1 MFCKEF
7 IDKISLYIDG
17 YLNTKEREEVEK
29 HINMCKSCKKLY
41 EDIMIIKI
49 ITPSLKNRFPYE
61 MRKEKRN
68 YLKLALTFLIIIFT
82 ISGILFETKI
92 FEKSKIRNTLKI
104 PAQEKIINK
113 REIEPV
119 KIYYTDTSYEVFY
132 EEVLP

>member
-17 YLNTKEREEVEK
+17 YLNIKEKQEVEK
-29 HINMCKSCKKLY
+29 HINVCESCKKLY
-41 EDIMIIKI
+41 EDIMTIKI
-49 ITPSLKNRFPYE
+49 IAPSMKNRFIYE
-61 MRKEKRN
+61 MRKKN
-68 YLKLALTFLIIIFT
+68 YLKLALTFFLIIFI

-92 FEKSKIRNTLKI
+92 FEKNRIRNIAKM
-104 PAQEKIINK
+104 PVKGKVINK

-119 KIYYTDTSYEVFY
+119 KIYYTDTTYEISY